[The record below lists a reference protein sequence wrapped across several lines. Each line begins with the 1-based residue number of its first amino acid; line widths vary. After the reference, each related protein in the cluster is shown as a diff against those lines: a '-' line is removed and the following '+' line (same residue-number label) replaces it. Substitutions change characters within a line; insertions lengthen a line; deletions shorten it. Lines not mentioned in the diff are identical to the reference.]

1 VSRLRIVVIAGLAWS
16 GMVLGHLLA
25 YRLVYPAAHERVG
38 HLLVTGHG
46 GLPLWAVCAIACA
59 PAVLMTTA
67 ALVIFGRGVAGPTAL
82 WLAAIQLPSFGLM
95 ELAERGFMLDELFGD
110 PAFLVGLAL
119 QVAIALLASALLVVV
134 TRAIRLLVPR
144 EWGRLPAPRVL
155 PMPAARSRRTRRAP
169 FLSSLRLRAPPLL
182 AGP

>member
-67 ALVIFGRGVAGPTAL
+67 ALVICGRGVAGPTAL

-95 ELAERGFMLDELFGD
+95 ELAERGFALDALLRD
-110 PAFLVGLAL
+110 PAFLVGVAL
-119 QVAIALLASALLVVV
+119 QAVIAVLVFTLMRVV
-134 TRAIRLLVPR
+134 TRAIRLLVER
-144 EWGRLPAPRVL
+144 RWGRLAVPSVL
-155 PMPAARSRRTRRAP
+155 PLPDESSRPARRPA
-169 FLSSLRLRAPPLL
+169 FLSWRRLRAPPLP
-182 AGP
+182 AAP